1 MADSTGRIL
10 SSAEQMQ
17 ANYEKYKDKFVDSQD
32 DLINSDT
39 FLKLLVAEM
48 SQQDPLE
55 PTSNTEFISQLASF
69 SQMGYMQDASKY
81 SMATYASSL
90 VGKVAT
96 ATRVEGKNVITKTGI
111 VESVT
116 KTADNSSYTVK
127 IDGESFDIS
136 KVTSV
141 QEAPNSGNTGSS
153 GSVGSVGD
161 SFLGDSISRA
171 SMMIGMYATI
181 SGKLPDGANYVDAGF
196 IEAIRVMDG
205 KIYVVV
211 NGSSRPIED
220 IVELTY
226 ATIDD
231 GTGEEGG
238 DTGEVEDPEE
248 GENPDETVGETDTEN
263 KED

>member
-10 SSAEQMQ
+10 SSTEQMQ
-17 ANYEKYKDKFVDSQD
+17 ANYEKYKDKFVDSDD
-32 DLINSDT
+32 DLVSADT
-39 FLKLLVAEM
+39 FLQLLVGEM
-48 SQQDPLE
+48 KYQDPLE
-55 PTSNTEFISQLASF
+55 PTSNTEFLSQLASF

-90 VGKVAT
+90 VGKIAT
-96 ATRVEGKNVITKTGI
+96 ATRVEGKNVISKTGI
-111 VESVT
+111 VESVS
-116 KTADNSSYTVK
+116 KTADNKSYTVT
-127 IDGESFDIS
+127 IDGETFDLS
-136 KVTSV
+136 KVTGV
-141 QEAPNSGNTGSS
+141 KDAPNTNTGTGSESSGN
-153 GSVGSVGD
+153 VGSVTE

-181 SGKLPDGANYVDAGF
+181 SGKLPDGNNYLDAGF

-226 ATIDD
+226 ATVDD
-231 GTGEEGG
+231 GSE
-238 DTGEVEDPEE
+238 DTGDVENPEE
-248 GENPDETVGETDTEN
+248 GENPDETVDETDTEN
-263 KED
+263 KEA